1 MTRQQLFAVCFFA
14 GLLVLLYQIAVIFS
28 PFVRPVLWAVILAHV
43 TFPLHTKLTAAL
55 KGRETVSAGLLTL
68 AIMAIVVVPVGLL
81 ITLLIQEAGSAYNA
95 VNGWVQSGGVKRLPQ
110 AIELLPFGGYL
121 KDLIARLVASP
132 GDFESFL
139 LEGSKTVSG
148 FAVGQLAGLAKDAFM
163 LVVNFLVIM
172 VTLFFFFKDGVR
184 LYQGL
189 YRVVPLEEIHKE
201 RIFTRLDQTIRA
213 VVKGIV
219 ITAIAQGLLAGLAY
233 AVLDVPVPVFLMAV
247 TIVLAPLPFGGTA
260 LVWGPVTL
268 YLFWTGSVWKGIAMF
283 AWGAGVVT
291 TVDSVLRPMLI
302 GQGAKLPVLFLF
314 FSILGGLGAYGLIG
328 LFLGP
333 ILLAILL
340 TAVQIY
346 SEEYLSEPPPP
357 SAPLKGTE

>member
-43 TFPLHTKLTAAL
+43 TFPLHTKLTAAF
-55 KGRETVSAGLLTL
+55 KGRETISAGLLTL

-121 KDLIARLVASP
+121 KELIARLVASS

-139 LEGSKTVSG
+139 LESSKTVSG
-148 FAVGQLAGLAKDAFM
+148 FVVGQLAGLAKNAFM

-219 ITAIAQGLLAGLAY
+219 ITAIAQGLLA
-233 AVLDVPVPVFLMAV
+233 V

-268 YLFWTGSVWKGIAMF
+268 YLFWTGPVWKGIAMF

-346 SEEYLSEPPPP
+346 SEDYLSKPPPP
-357 SAPLKGTE
+357 SAPLNGTE